1 MSSNQDSIDQAE
13 TLRKQMEESPLPSSK
28 LEAEEKEN
36 GVSPLPP
43 RSEVHR
49 NKEKQ
54 KTKIRLRFPLVRLL
68 TLTFILIVCL
78 VATYNLWKDNLQLTN
93 AKVDEEAKVVDNSND
108 DSNID
113 VVEMQDP
120 EKKVQDVKGAD
131 TVNQTPLAEDKN
143 KGKQTPE
150 VSQESGT
157 TEPPVAATESTNG
170 TTVNTKSTVTSNQ
183 TTKERIVYH
192 RVKTGE
198 NLYRISLRYYQS
210 RVGEDIIKRANG
222 LDSEGT
228 VMTGQLLKIPLK

>member
-13 TLRKQMEESPLPSSK
+13 TLRKQMEESPLPSSE

-43 RSEVHR
+43 RREVHR

-54 KTKIRLRFPLVRLL
+54 KTKIRIRFPLVRLL
-68 TLTFILIVCL
+68 TLTFILIICL

-93 AKVDEEAKVVDNSND
+93 AKVVDEEAKVVDNSND
-108 DSNID
+108 DSNVD

-120 EKKVQDVKGAD
+120 EKKVQDAKGAD
-131 TVNQTPLAEDKN
+131 AV
-143 KGKQTPE
+143 KQTPE
-150 VSQESGT
+150 VSQKSTPSERSQDSGT
-157 TEPPVAATESTNG
+157 TETPVAATESTNG
-170 TTVNTKSTVTSNQ
+170 TPVNTKSTVTSNQ
-183 TTKERIVYH
+183 TTKGRIVYH

-198 NLYRISLRYYQS
+198 NLYRISLRYYHS